1 MAGFYR
7 KFCRNFSPVVAPL
20 TDLLRKGAKFKWSD
34 TCQAAFDKVKAM
46 LSHSPV
52 LAAPDFSKPF
62 CIAVDSCDIG
72 TGSVLT
78 QQDDAGIDLPVC
90 FFSKTFNTHQRN
102 YSTIEKEALGL
113 FLALQHFEAYVDS
126 SSVPVVVY
134 TDHNPLTF
142 VHKMRTKN
150 QRLLRWSLAL
160 QAYNINIKHIK
171 GTHNVVA
178 DALSR
183 QPIG

>member
-1 MAGFYR
+1 
-7 KFCRNFSPVVAPL
+7 
-20 TDLLRKGAKFKWSD
+20 
-34 TCQAAFDKVKAM
+34 M

-72 TGSVLT
+72 TGSVLA
-78 QQDDAGIDLPVC
+78 QQDDASNDHPGC
-90 FFSKTFNTHQRN
+90 FFSKKFNTHQRN
-102 YSTIEKEALGL
+102 YSTVEKEALGL
-113 FLALQHFEAYVDS
+113 ILALQHFEAYVDS

-134 TDHNPLTF
+134 TDHNPLTV

-150 QRLLRWSLAL
+150 QRLLRWSLPL
-160 QAYNINIKHIK
+160 QAYDILVKHIK
-171 GTHNVVA
+171 GSQNVVA

-183 QPIG
+183 